1 MIRWLYEKRL
11 LSGLSVLP
19 GHICFMIT
27 EDDLEDDPDKLLEV
41 TRWCVEITRAVSA
54 GTGPGREAG
63 ENAGIRGVTFHISTV
78 DPRAD
83 SPCLGRIRRIA
94 DFARLTLHVGNAEET
109 RGEGMSVH
117 VAVGKSGREEITE
130 CIRQMA
136 RDGVLPGEVTE
147 RAIEERLM
155 FRYIPDL
162 VIKTGGSHL
171 TDFLIWQSV
180 YSELFFSDVN
190 WPIFRKTDFLRA
202 LRDYQSRVRRFGK

>member
-11 LSGLSVLP
+11 LSGLSILP
-19 GHICFMIT
+19 AHICFMIT
-27 EDDLEDDPDKLLEV
+27 GDDVREDPDTLLEV
-41 TRWCVEITRAVSA
+41 CRWCVEITRSV
-54 GTGPGREAG
+54 TGGGDSGREAG
-63 ENAGIRGVTFHISTV
+63 AHGGIEGVTFHISTSNPQNV
-78 DPRAD
+78 EPYL
-83 SPCLGRIRRIA
+83 SRIREIA
-94 DFARLTLHVGNAEET
+94 GFARLTLHLGAIEET
-109 RGEGMSVH
+109 RGEGMNVH

-136 RDGVLPGEVTE
+136 RDGLHPDEVNE
-147 RAIEERLM
+147 HAIEERLT
-155 FRYIPDL
+155 FRYTPDL

-190 WPIFRKTDFLRA
+190 WMLFRKTDFLRA